1 MEQKK
6 QPSHI
11 IAVAQLKLVLV
22 LILILMPRLVFTHSC
37 KKCDVGNGHISRRAT
52 CRTREFEPSPE
63 KRLLGY
69 PFPSSVPIFHRFC
82 FLPVFLEL

>member
-22 LILILMPRLVFTHSC
+22 LILILILILTPRLVFTHSC
-37 KKCDVGNGHISRRAT
+37 KKCDVGNGHISQPSDMQDPRLRALS
-52 CRTREFEPSPE
+52 REATF
-63 KRLLGY
+63 GI
-69 PFPSSVPIFHRFC
+69 SVSI
-82 FLPVFLEL
+82 

>member
-37 KKCDVGNGHISRRAT
+37 KKCDVGNGHISQPSDMQDPRLRALS
-52 CRTREFEPSPE
+52 REATF
-63 KRLLGY
+63 GI
-69 PFPSSVPIFHRFC
+69 SVSI
-82 FLPVFLEL
+82 